1 MSRVT
6 KFAAQDAGP
15 AARVAG
21 FMAHLRANGLRL
33 GAGETTVAL
42 NALSAMNAYSPDEC
56 RNALRPICTGCKE
69 DVDQFDDLFDAYW
82 MDMGRVRT
90 RAVPKLQ
97 SKGNNDVHSSRDA
110 TGDAGAAR
118 AMQQHP
124 MAVMARPKA
133 MGKAS

>member
-21 FMAHLRANGLRL
+21 FMAHLRANGMRL

-97 SKGNNDVHSSRDA
+97 TKGNNDVHSWL
-110 TGDAGAAR
+110 
-118 AMQQHP
+118 
-124 MAVMARPKA
+124 
-133 MGKAS
+133 

>member
-42 NALSAMNAYSPDEC
+42 YALSAMNA
-56 RNALRPICTGCKE
+56 
-69 DVDQFDDLFDAYW
+69 
-82 MDMGRVRT
+82 
-90 RAVPKLQ
+90 
-97 SKGNNDVHSSRDA
+97 
-110 TGDAGAAR
+110 
-118 AMQQHP
+118 
-124 MAVMARPKA
+124 
-133 MGKAS
+133 